1 MVLREMLMRGTML
14 SAYLYIYANWRIYEL
29 PWDSLMTWIVTAILV
44 DFAYYWVHRAAHE
57 LNILWAA
64 HQVCIF
70 WNFPVEILVLK
81 KIILLNNK
89 SYKINFHN
97 LKVHHSS
104 EDYNMTT
111 ALRQSLMQGF
121 GSMPFYLPL
130 AFFIPPTQTI
140 VHQQFNLIYQFWI
153 HTEVVDNIGP
163 LEYILNTA
171 SHHRVHHGSNR

>member
-70 WNFPVEILVLK
+70 WNFPVEILMLK
-81 KIILLNNK
+81 KVFLARMLYAHPKSKFYMLLVI
-89 SYKINFHN
+89 S
-97 LKVHHSS
+97 
-104 EDYNMTT
+104 DYNSF
-111 ALRQSLMQGF
+111 L
-121 GSMPFYLPL
+121 
-130 AFFIPPTQTI
+130 TI
-140 VHQQFNLIYQFWI
+140 
-153 HTEVVDNIGP
+153 
-163 LEYILNTA
+163 
-171 SHHRVHHGSNR
+171 

>member
-81 KIILLNNK
+81 KIVKMIIFLNNK
-89 SYKINFHN
+89 SYKINFHILRYIIA
-97 LKVHHSS
+97 LK
-104 EDYNMTT
+104 
-111 ALRQSLMQGF
+111 
-121 GSMPFYLPL
+121 
-130 AFFIPPTQTI
+130 ITI
-140 VHQQFNLIYQFWI
+140 
-153 HTEVVDNIGP
+153 
-163 LEYILNTA
+163 
-171 SHHRVHHGSNR
+171 